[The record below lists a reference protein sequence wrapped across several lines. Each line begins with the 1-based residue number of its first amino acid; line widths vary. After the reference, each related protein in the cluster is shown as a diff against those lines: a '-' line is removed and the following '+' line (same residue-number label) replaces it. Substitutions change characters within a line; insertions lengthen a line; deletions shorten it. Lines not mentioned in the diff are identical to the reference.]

1 MLWDI
6 KQKLRSI
13 NSKILPKIPQLF
25 DSSNM
30 KIIVSTFYTKSED
43 FKMNTIYFHIHRIY
57 SLVTD
62 TDFLP

>member
-6 KQKLRSI
+6 KQKLKSI

-30 KIIVSTFYTKSED
+30 KIIGSTLYTK
-43 FKMNTIYFHIHRIY
+43 R
-57 SLVTD
+57 
-62 TDFLP
+62 